1 MTVKVRASAFAALL
15 FALAAASA
23 FSQDKPDAL
32 ELYRAG
38 RYAEAIKVCQQEL
51 AEAPKNIDSHVVLG
65 WSYLR
70 LRKYTEAL
78 DIGQKARALSPNDPR
93 VIQIVGESLVFLGK
107 IEEALK
113 YLQEYVANRPNGD
126 RIARV
131 YWLMG
136 ECYISLK
143 QYQNADIAISAAVY
157 YEQNNAQWWARLG
170 WARELAGDMKWSSEA
185 YARALKLDP
194 GLADALQGRERVDKK
209 LRGG

>member
-1 MTVKVRASAFAALL
+1 MKRRLLLPVLLIAFAGPL
-15 FALAAASA
+15 ALA
-23 FSQDKPDAL
+23 QDKPDAL
-32 ELYRAG
+32 ELYRTG

-65 WSYLR
+65 WAYLR
-70 LRKYTEAL
+70 LHKYTEAL
-78 DIGQKARALSPNDPR
+78 DTGQKARAISPNDPR
-93 VIQIVGESLVFLGK
+93 VIQIIGEAYVFTGK

-143 QYQNADIAISAAVY
+143 EYQNADIAISAAVY

-170 WARELAGDMKWSSEA
+170 WARELANDLKWSSEA
-185 YARALKLDP
+185 YARSLKLDP
-194 GLADALQGRERVDKK
+194 GMTDAQQGKDRVDKK
-209 LRGG
+209 QRGG

>member
-1 MTVKVRASAFAALL
+1 MRPRFFAAAVLALALAPVLAFA
-15 FALAAASA
+15 
-23 FSQDKPDAL
+23 QEKPDAL
-32 ELYRAG
+32 ELYRGG
-38 RYAEAIKVCQQEL
+38 RYAEAIAVCRQEL
-51 AEAPKNIDSHVVLG
+51 AESPRNIDSHVVLG

-78 DIGQKARALSPNDPR
+78 DVGRKALAISPNDPR
-93 VIQIVGESLVFLGK
+93 VIQIIGEADVFLGR
-107 IEEALK
+107 IEDGLK
-113 YLQEYVANRPNGD
+113 SLQEYVANRPNGD

-143 QYQNADIAISAAVY
+143 EYQNADIAISAAVY

-170 WARELAGDMKWSSEA
+170 WARELAGDYKWSSDA
-185 YARALKLDP
+185 YGRALKLDP
-194 GLADALQGRERVDKK
+194 GLTDALQGRERVDKK